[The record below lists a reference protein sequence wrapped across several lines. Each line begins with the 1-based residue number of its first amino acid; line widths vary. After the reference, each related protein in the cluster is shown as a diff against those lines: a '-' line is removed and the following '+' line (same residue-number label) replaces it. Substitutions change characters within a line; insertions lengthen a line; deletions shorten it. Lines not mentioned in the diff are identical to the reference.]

1 MGVNGSVA
9 KTNIQISHETRE
21 KLREVGRMGETYDTL
36 ILRLIKELIELR
48 KKK

>member
-1 MGVNGSVA
+1 MAKTNIS
-9 KTNIQISHETRE
+9 KTNIQISTET
-21 KLREVGRMGETYDTL
+21 KLKMRAVGRMGETYDTL